1 MAMPLPAV
9 SGATK
14 RALVVDDEETVGQIM
29 GYVLQGLGY
38 AVDHALDGQEAL
50 RMAREQ
56 SYDAIICDL
65 LMPGINGMALFES
78 WQAERPEL
86 TRRVIFV
93 TGDSLGNETRD
104 FVERCGCPCIY
115 KPFRLGQLAELVT
128 GLEAR
133 C

>member
-1 MAMPLPAV
+1 MAVPLTAQG
-9 SGATK
+9 GATR

-50 RMAREQ
+50 RMAREN
-56 SYDAIICDL
+56 SYDAVICDL
-65 LMPGINGMALFES
+65 LMPGVNGMALYET
-78 WQAERPEL
+78 WQDEKPEL

-104 FVERCGCPCIY
+104 FMERCGCPCIY
-115 KPFRLGQLAELVT
+115 KPFRLGQLAELVS
-128 GLEAR
+128 GLAR
-133 C
+133 T